1 MPRRKKSSLSAIQNL
16 SHTTTHLNHQDSLAD
31 DHPPDIQAE
40 TGDAANVEEALG
52 EVEYLGDV
60 AGEEIWQEDA
70 VMELIG
76 VDLEDLEEKRA
87 KSGWHLLYAG
97 LAAWEKKVR
106 EDKADSYRPNRPT
119 KYYKNSKKTL
129 DKKRKEGIEHGL
141 LDFGEQVSA
150 FANAGGF
157 TD

>member
-70 VMELIG
+70 VMELI
-76 VDLEDLEEKRA
+76 A
-87 KSGWHLLYAG
+87 KVSMVHRQVGQI
-97 LAAWEKKVR
+97 R
-106 EDKADSYRPNRPT
+106 ST
-119 KYYKNSKKTL
+119 M
-129 DKKRKEGIEHGL
+129 GIVL
-141 LDFGEQVSA
+141 FPWQS
-150 FANAGGF
+150 
-157 TD
+157 